1 MLVKRCNDRCLICE
15 LKQNEIAP
23 ISTPTTKT
31 LVVANLMR
39 WLCSAPKKWSSITI
53 GSWLGMG
60 VLIWAARMAWAMA
73 VISKLE
79 ASSSSSAAEFPQC
92 MRNRPDYAV
101 RALPAVT
108 KLARLLRSNSAV
120 EWCHDQPIFRPMRWM
135 QCRCEPRMTM
145 LGRVGNR
152 ICRTACVKLRCWKLD
167 LLHGVFRFD
176 LW

>member
-1 MLVKRCNDRCLICE
+1 MWAEAECDCPNIYSDDEDTCCC
-15 LKQNEIAP
+15 QFDA
-23 ISTPTTKT
+23 
-31 LVVANLMR
+31 LVVQCTEEVVIDN
-39 WLCSAPKKWSSITI
+39 

-92 MRNRPDYAV
+92 MRNRPYYAV